1 MVEVMN
7 MRTLYVL
14 KNPGEDPKTLSID
27 EQDRRVYVDGRECA
41 LTRQE
46 YSLLQEL
53 AQHTD
58 AAVSRENILRNAW
71 GFLAMGETR
80 TVDVHVQRLRRKLGR
95 DALETV
101 YRIGYR
107 LCAEAV

>member
-1 MVEVMN
+1 
-7 MRTLYVL
+7 MRSLYVL
-14 KNPGEDPKTLSID
+14 KNPGENPKILSID
-27 EQDRRVYVDGRECA
+27 QSDRRVYVDGHECA

-46 YSLLQEL
+46 YSLLTEL
-53 AQHTD
+53 AEHTD
-58 AAVSRENILRNAW
+58 VPVSRENILKNAW
-71 GFLAMGETR
+71 GFLSMGETR

-95 DALETV
+95 DSIETV

>member
-1 MVEVMN
+1 
-7 MRTLYVL
+7 MRTLFVL
-14 KNPGEDPKTLSID
+14 SGDEAQKILSID
-27 EQDRRVYVDGRECA
+27 ENDRRVYVNGHECP
-41 LTRQE
+41 LTKQE

-58 AAVSRENILRNAW
+58 TPVSRENILKNAW
-71 GFLAMGETR
+71 GFLSMGETR

-95 DALETV
+95 DSIETV